1 MFDRVV
7 VRERAADWVSR
18 RVGDSGCGG
27 AGAVGLSRSEFVLR
41 QLGNGGVAAAV
52 EGSVVRR
59 SPGCA
64 CGGSC
69 VGCAREE
76 ERARIQPSL
85 VVGAVDDVF
94 EREAE
99 RVADRVV
106 GLTAGVGV
114 GLGVVGEPPGLQR
127 QAEEAAVEEPVVNPL
142 VEQIEMLLAEEGVR
156 AKSAGPGPSP
166 TPEFASALV
175 GSKGGGA
182 PLPGPVKA
190 EMESAFGVDFGGVR
204 VHTDSRAVEM
214 SRGINAYA
222 FTYGQDIYF
231 NQGAFEPAS
240 REGTHL
246 LAHELTHTLQQSDG
260 HIRRL
265 TITRNSRTAA
275 ACGGSRTRW
284 TFTLD
289 NPAASSGYFVQRIRM
304 HRTIEDCPSDVKSIS
319 ATPWLQFWEAMDVK
333 SGDTTPSYQ
342 AIIGFSDE
350 SVIASGLKQSGCVAA
365 VGTIKFF
372 PRSTTGD
379 LGSLGVAPSGSGSA
393 WGPGKVP
400 MSSDLPSTPS
410 EPSWWKNAPTEG
422 PATRWASG
430 WWNCC
435 GDPATARN
443 EVDSNP

>member
-1 MFDRVV
+1 
-7 VRERAADWVSR
+7 
-18 RVGDSGCGG
+18 
-27 AGAVGLSRSEFVLR
+27 
-41 QLGNGGVAAAV
+41 
-52 EGSVVRR
+52 
-59 SPGCA
+59 
-64 CGGSC
+64 
-69 VGCAREE
+69 
-76 ERARIQPSL
+76 

-265 TITRNSRTAA
+265 TITRNSRTKLT
-275 ACGGSRTRW
+275 CGGFDVKW
-284 TFTLD
+284 TFALD
-289 NPAASSGYFVQRIRM
+289 NPAPAHGYIVQKVRQYETM
-304 HRTIEDCPSDVKSIS
+304 ESCPSDVKGMS
-319 ATPWLQFWEAMDVK
+319 ATPKLQFWEAWDVSKGDTVDWTTTRDGWTDGSTRPSEPDK
-333 SGDTTPSYQ
+333 SG
-342 AIIGFSDE
+342 
-350 SVIASGLKQSGCVAA
+350 LRAA
-365 VGTIKFF
+365 VGTVKFF

-379 LGSLGVAPSGSGSA
+379 LGGFGTPSSDPGSD

-400 MSSDLPSTPS
+400 ASGGLPSTAS
-410 EPSWWKNAPTEG
+410 EPSWWKDPPTEG
-422 PATRWASG
+422 PAQRWASS

-435 GDPATARN
+435 AAGPARN
-443 EVDSNP
+443 EIDSSP